1 MIIYKC
7 ENCNLSMETDTCL
20 NCGEKTVPESSIYW
34 CKECNIPI
42 FDNVC
47 SCCNTKGSYI
57 GTDIRPVFPKEKL
70 LLGIIL
76 DEKNPLSLSDS
87 SVWCSKSR
95 YIIDGKPKALSLSN
109 LNKRPLDEI
118 NKIKLK
124 YDEYLD
130 KIDKTYFNNMKKRF
144 INANK
149 VRYEEINEEAVRYIS
164 GFKDKYPLEEMFV
177 SFSGGKDSTVT
188 SHLVTKALGT
198 NSIVHIFGDTTLE
211 FDKTHEYNK
220 RFKTNEETKGIPM
233 ISAKNREQNFEEL
246 CKVIGPPSRV
256 MSWCCTVFKTGAIS
270 RTISLA
276 FKDKT
281 NVLTFYGIRRSESAS
296 RSKYDRESESPKI
309 AKQTVVSPII
319 DWMDFDVWLY
329 ILTEDIDFNEA
340 YELGYARVGCWCC
353 PNNGIWSEFLS
364 KVFMNDKYTNWRN
377 VLIDFANKIGK
388 PDAEEYVDSGN
399 WKARQGGNGLKLAE
413 KSIVSFEPCVAEDNA
428 FSYELQRPIS
438 EDLYELFK
446 PFGYINKEL
455 GNKRLGEVYVL
466 DKRNNVVLVLQ
477 GRIGTNN
484 LKVSINKSNIAK
496 ARSIKEAEG
505 KIQCQITKYQMCMD
519 CRACEGVCK
528 HNAISLKATEENK
541 MEYKIDD
548 EKCTRCGDCVGHFDS
563 GCYMKRV
570 LRVKRG

>member
-7 ENCNLSMETDTCL
+7 ENCNLNMDTDTCL
-20 NCGEKTVPESSIYW
+20 NCGDKTIAETSIYW
-34 CKECNIPI
+34 CEKCNIPI

-47 SCCNTKGSYI
+47 SCCNERGNYI

-70 LLGIIL
+70 LLGIII
-76 DEKNPLSLSDS
+76 DEKNPLSLTDS
-87 SVWCSKSR
+87 SVWCSRSR
-95 YIIDGKPKALSLSN
+95 YIIDGKPESLSLSK
-109 LNKRPLDEI
+109 LNKRPLNEI
-118 NKIKLK
+118 EKIKIK
-124 YDEYLD
+124 YDKYVE
-130 KIDKTYFNNMKKRF
+130 KIDETYFNNMKAKF

-149 VRYEEINEEAVRYIS
+149 IRYEEINEEAVRYIS
-164 GFKDKYPLEEMFV
+164 GFKNKYPLEEMFV

-198 NSIVHIFGDTTLE
+198 NSIIHIFGDTTLE

-220 RFKTNEETKGIPM
+220 RFKTNEVTKGIPM

-319 DWMDFDVWLY
+319 DWIDFDVWLY

-353 PNNGIWSEFLS
+353 PNNGVWSEFLS
-364 KVFMNDKYTNWRN
+364 KVFMHDKYTNWRN
-377 VLIDFANKIGK
+377 ILIDFANQIGK
-388 PDAEEYVDSGN
+388 PDAEEYIDSGN
-399 WKARQGGNGLKLAE
+399 WKARQGGNGLELAE
-413 KSIVSFEPCVAEDNA
+413 KSVVSFEPCVAEDNA

-438 EDLYELFK
+438 EELYELFK
-446 PFGYINKEL
+446 PFGYVNKEL
-455 GNKRLGEVYVL
+455 GNKRLGEVYIL
-466 DKRNNVVLVLQ
+466 DKGNNVVLVLQ
-477 GRIGTNN
+477 GRIDTNN
-484 LKVSINKSNIAK
+484 LKVTINKSNIVGS
-496 ARSIKEAEG
+496 RSMHEAEG

-528 HNAISLKATEENK
+528 HNAISLKVTTGK
-541 MEYKIDD
+541 DMEYKIND
-548 EKCTRCGDCVGHFDS
+548 EKCTRCGDCVSHFDS